1 MARFCPKCGL
11 PVRTSFVFCPK
22 CGTSLPKLSAEH
34 EASNLPDQNSSSA
47 PQPNDPKSISQA
59 HNSLAGEKVTFRCR
73 DSNQP
78 IASALNFNV
87 VKAELDR
94 EGKTAAAAYLNGNR
108 TQGRTLAYAGDGSN
122 ELASVPKGGLG
133 VSTSALGNEEAAKAD
148 VVILGEGFMRFPAA
162 VRAGRASSRLSFLS
176 VTVHFALRLLMIL
189 LALAGVCSPIA
200 AAALFAASSIL
211 SYLFAS
217 FFFNRI

>member
-1 MARFCPKCGL
+1 
-11 PVRTSFVFCPK
+11 
-22 CGTSLPKLSAEH
+22 
-34 EASNLPDQNSSSA
+34 
-47 PQPNDPKSISQA
+47 
-59 HNSLAGEKVTFRCR
+59 
-73 DSNQP
+73 
-78 IASALNFNV
+78 
-87 VKAELDR
+87 
-94 EGKTAAAAYLNGNR
+94 
-108 TQGRTLAYAGDGSN
+108 
-122 ELASVPKGGLG
+122 
-133 VSTSALGNEEAAKAD
+133 
-148 VVILGEGFMRFPAA
+148 MRFPAA